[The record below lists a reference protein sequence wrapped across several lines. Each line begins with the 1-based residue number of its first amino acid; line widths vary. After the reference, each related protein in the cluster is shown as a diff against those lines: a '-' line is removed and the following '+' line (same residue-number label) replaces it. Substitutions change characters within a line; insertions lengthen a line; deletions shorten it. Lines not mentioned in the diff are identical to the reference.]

1 MRPNQSYRLQNTRHG
16 HSKCSSRFTF
26 RSIVS
31 SDRRFYRRSC
41 SRGNFHNLA
50 RLDTRL
56 LINWQWIAGSKKYSI
71 RDAGGKLSLL
81 VHECE
86 WTTWA
91 KLFGA
96 YVPRSY
102 FKRKRERRKHAPA
115 KSLTTSDELYLRDEK
130 VTCSRKRSVSSLL
143 EGKHFN
149 DIHPIKNFCLANS
162 LGIFSPL
169 SCIFSLVYVA
179 RDFKLCK
186 STTFFFY
193 SNLIFSTA
201 LFCYDTSPWLCQGRE

>member
-56 LINWQWIAGSKKYSI
+56 LINWQWIGGSKKYSI
-71 RDAGGKLSLL
+71 PCDAGGKSSLL

-91 KLFGA
+91 KLLGA

-102 FKRKRERRKHAPA
+102 FKKKREGKKHAPA

-130 VTCSRKRSVSSLL
+130 FTRSRKRRAFLL
-143 EGKHFN
+143 SWRKHFN
-149 DIHPIKNFCLANS
+149 DIHSIKKILFSKFSGYFNFALKLHLFAC
-162 LGIFSPL
+162 L
-169 SCIFSLVYVA
+169 SCEGFQA
-179 RDFKLCK
+179 CNRPR
-186 STTFFFY
+186 FFY
-193 SNLIFSTA
+193 SN
-201 LFCYDTSPWLCQGRE
+201 